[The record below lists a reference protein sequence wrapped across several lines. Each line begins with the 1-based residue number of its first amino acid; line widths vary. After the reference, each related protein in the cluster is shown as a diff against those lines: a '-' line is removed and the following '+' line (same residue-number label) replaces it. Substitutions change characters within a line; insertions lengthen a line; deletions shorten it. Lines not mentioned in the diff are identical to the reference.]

1 MSLLKHLKQRWSE
14 WTGDK
19 EMELAIRRA
28 LLSCGYFGN
37 TAKIRGL
44 RLVAVQRP
52 GWLQVMRFDAT
63 ARIKPESNDDDQPDP
78 DAEYMELYGL
88 VREDVRKNDT
98 TIRIFEAQSDR
109 VELFNRW
116 SEGLIVTRGAGGL
129 TD

>member
-1 MSLLKHLKQRWSE
+1 MSLLKHIKQRWSE

-28 LLSCGYFGN
+28 LLSSGYFGN

-52 GWLQVMRFDAT
+52 GWLQVMRFDVT
-63 ARIKPESNDDDQPDP
+63 ARVKPEDHSDDEPDP
-78 DAEYMELYGL
+78 EAEYVELFGL

-98 TIRIFEAQSDR
+98 TIRIFEAPSDR
-109 VELFNRW
+109 AELFTRW
-116 SEGLIVTRGAGGL
+116 SDGLIVTRSAGGL